1 MLPEIVVKFL
11 AEIFGCV
18 SNNFVLLKTINVG
31 LEVLDGREHHVNG
44 GVGRQ
49 VGHLFDGLEQG
60 KEFLNEGEV
69 ILVSISVDV
78 VGFMTDL
85 KFVKKR
91 LSHPHDGVG
100 SVARI
105 EFSATKSEAL
115 TTPLHDIEEVVLAPR
130 KDDL

>member
-11 AEIFGCV
+11 AEISGCV
-18 SNNFVLLKTINVG
+18 SNNFVLLKTVNVV

-49 VGHLFDGLEQG
+49 VSHLFDGLEQG
-60 KEFLNEGEV
+60 QEFLHEGE
-69 ILVSISVDV
+69 VSISVDV

-91 LSHPHDGVG
+91 QSHPHDGVG

-105 EFSATKSEAL
+105 
-115 TTPLHDIEEVVLAPR
+115 
-130 KDDL
+130 